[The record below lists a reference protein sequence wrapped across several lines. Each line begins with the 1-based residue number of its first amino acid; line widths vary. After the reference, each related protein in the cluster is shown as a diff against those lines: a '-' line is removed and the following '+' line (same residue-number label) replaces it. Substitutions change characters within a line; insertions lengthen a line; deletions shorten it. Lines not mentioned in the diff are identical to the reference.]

1 MKINLFN
8 IEEFIDINKLQE
20 VTSPILFQRGDIPH
34 PNGLISNQIFGI
46 TVKSRKNTFAYINL
60 YGHFFHPHV
69 YKAIRRMFRNVEK
82 IIQGEQYYSLN
93 KDGILVLDNE
103 NGQTGIEFL
112 YDNWEKINWAKTD
125 KTLGMRNERVDLLKN
140 FKKDEIFMKCLL
152 VIPPFYRDI
161 KSSSSGGETGE
172 LNRYY
177 ANAIRYAAL
186 LKDRDMFSFQL
197 YQTNY
202 NMQNLLVTI
211 YDYFKTKLEKKHG
224 ILRKY
229 LLGKN
234 VDFCTRTV
242 ITAPSFHA
250 NKADELF
257 IDFRHAGVPIS
268 QIITLCNPY
277 IVRWVKEFFEKEVFS
292 VKESLAVYDP
302 LTDTTI
308 QAKLDNPESIFTD
321 KWISTMLDTYI
332 RDPESRFNKIE
343 LPVKD
348 MKRKIYLQ
356 FTGKRYDVT
365 NKSEIASISGRP
377 LTWTDILYLA
387 CEDIVKDKHV
397 MVTRYPLTDD
407 FGIFF
412 ARIRTVSTVT
422 TQPVM
427 FNGRIYKWYPIIEF
441 DIPHEKIATRFID
454 SMQFANGYLPGLNG
468 DYDGDQTTA
477 KIIYSQEANEE
488 CENIMNSPS
497 YFVNADGKMIRAV
510 EIEPIQTFYVMTKD
524 PDKNSKIVPDSLVDE
539 IINKKPE
546 DFTLDYL
553 VDILGN
559 TVDSTNNRETNVV
572 NAKYKSTDIVNIK
585 KPYLKFTG
593 QSTLGRLLYSK
604 IIIEGCNMQEVIP
617 YITSP
622 IYEKTNTSN
631 ENKMSD
637 AIKEKKISSADMYKY
652 VDTRD
657 WLGYELH
664 AVITTSF
671 TIGVLKKPKEVA
683 ALQKKLIA
691 QNKKKLEAGDVK
703 VAAEIEKEL
712 IDKTKEVLKDDI
724 GMDLYNSGARGSVGN
739 NLKNMNIMRGAV
751 RNLAT
756 DSYDIIEGSLMDGL
770 NKKNMAA
777 HSNTILEGAYPKTI
791 DTAISGYIAKE
802 LSAAM
807 QTEVLDEKGSDCGS
821 KRTLTVTI
829 PKKYNE
835 YIYRYIIE
843 NEKLICLTPDIIQKY
858 VGKTVQM
865 RSPMYCVGKN
875 ICNMCAGD
883 DFYLINKKFIGL
895 VATKVGTTCTNL
907 NMKKFHSNLVKIQQ
921 LDLNDILI

>member
-1 MKINLFN
+1 
-8 IEEFIDINKLQE
+8 
-20 VTSPILFQRGDIPH
+20 
-34 PNGLISNQIFGI
+34 
-46 TVKSRKNTFAYINL
+46 
-60 YGHFFHPHV
+60 
-69 YKAIRRMFRNVEK
+69 
-82 IIQGEQYYSLN
+82 
-93 KDGILVLDNE
+93 
-103 NGQTGIEFL
+103 
-112 YDNWEKINWAKTD
+112 
-125 KTLGMRNERVDLLKN
+125 
-140 FKKDEIFMKCLL
+140 
-152 VIPPFYRDI
+152 
-161 KSSSSGGETGE
+161 
-172 LNRYY
+172 
-177 ANAIRYAAL
+177 
-186 LKDRDMFSFQL
+186 
-197 YQTNY
+197 
-202 NMQNLLVTI
+202 
-211 YDYFKTKLEKKHG
+211 
-224 ILRKY
+224 
-229 LLGKN
+229 
-234 VDFCTRTV
+234 
-242 ITAPSFHA
+242 
-250 NKADELF
+250 
-257 IDFRHAGVPIS
+257 
-268 QIITLCNPY
+268 
-277 IVRWVKEFFEKEVFS
+277 
-292 VKESLAVYDP
+292 
-302 LTDTTI
+302 
-308 QAKLDNPESIFTD
+308 
-321 KWISTMLDTYI
+321 
-332 RDPESRFNKIE
+332 
-343 LPVKD
+343 
-348 MKRKIYLQ
+348 
-356 FTGKRYDVT
+356 
-365 NKSEIASISGRP
+365 
-377 LTWTDILYLA
+377 
-387 CEDIVKDKHV
+387 
-397 MVTRYPLTDD
+397 
-407 FGIFF
+407 
-412 ARIRTVSTVT
+412 
-422 TQPVM
+422 
-427 FNGRIYKWYPIIEF
+427 
-441 DIPHEKIATRFID
+441 
-454 SMQFANGYLPGLNG
+454 
-468 DYDGDQTTA
+468 
-477 KIIYSQEANEE
+477 
-488 CENIMNSPS
+488 
-497 YFVNADGKMIRAV
+497 
-510 EIEPIQTFYVMTKD
+510 MTKD

-572 NAKYKSTDIVNIK
+572 NAKYRSTDIVNIK

-843 NEKLICLTPDIIQKY
+843 NGKLICLTPDVIQKY

-907 NMKKFHSNLVKIQQ
+907 NMKKFHSNLIKIQQ
-921 LDLNDILI
+921 LDLNDILL